1 MSITPVPDEPAATPY
16 KYTVPFTAAAN
27 NGLLMAAK
35 KERME
40 PTEIIQRAT
49 IRSLIAE
56 GFINETDADRIKL
69 FWRLVDQTVIA
80 AQKICHDGGF
90 SSSITLDAIR
100 QCMKDPAWL
109 EGYKLYVKDDIFKN
123 GNPEKGPINREIGW
137 RIRAGID
144 GVTEKGAD
152 GKAKTTKVLGEI
164 IQSYTPMA
172 DYDRVAFGPKN
183 QLTTAR

>member
-1 MSITPVPDEPAATPY
+1 MPTTPPSNGRAVTPF
-16 KYTVPFTAAAN
+16 KYTVPFTSAAN
-27 NGLLMAAK
+27 AGLMIAAK
-35 KERME
+35 TERME

-49 IRSLIAE
+49 MRSLIKD
-56 GFINETDADRIKL
+56 GYINEKDAERIEL
-69 FWRLVDQTVIA
+69 FWRLVDQTVEA
-80 AQKICHDGGF
+80 AQSICRDGGF
-90 SSSITLDAIR
+90 SSSITLDAIHL
-100 QCMKDPAWL
+100 CMKKPAWL
-109 EGYKLYVKDDIFKN
+109 DGYRQYVRDDIFKN

-172 DYDRVAFGPKN
+172 SYDQVTFGPKR
-183 QLTTAR
+183 T